1 MDNQNLKKF
10 QHIDFDSFFK
20 LMSEAFPSIERR
32 SYENQKKLIGE
43 DLYNTIV
50 YKDKGDNIIAFI
62 ANWEFSDFNFIE
74 HFAVDSKMRG
84 NGIGTSMLKDYLHEC
99 NNPIFLEV
107 ELPENDIS
115 IRRIEFYKRLGF
127 HLNNF
132 EYFQPPL
139 QKQHDFLQL
148 KVMSY
153 PRSVNEK
160 EFINF
165 KNVVYNR
172 VYKKQATKR
181 NYK

>member
-1 MDNQNLKKF
+1 MNNTNLKKF
-10 QHIDFDSFFK
+10 QRSDFDSFFK
-20 LMSEAFPSIERR
+20 LMSEAFPIVEQR
-32 SYENQKKLIGE
+32 SYEDAKNLLYE
-43 DLYNTIV
+43 DLYNIIV
-50 YKDKGDNIIAFI
+50 DKDEEDNIIAFI
-62 ANWEFSDFNFIE
+62 ASWEFDDFNFVE

-84 NGIGTSMLKDYLHEC
+84 SGMGTSMLKDYLNRC
-99 NNPIFLEV
+99 NNFIFLEV
-107 ELPENDIS
+107 ELPQNDIS
-115 IRRIEFYKRLGF
+115 IRRVKFYERLGF

-132 EYFQPPL
+132 EYFQPPM
-139 QKQHDFLQL
+139 QKGHDFLPL